1 MVSIFVFNQ
10 KNCKR
15 KKKKDSWNGDPDN
28 DTEVISNISQRE
40 LVVEFELS
48 I

>member
-15 KKKKDSWNGDPDN
+15 KKKKIP
-28 DTEVISNISQRE
+28 EMEIQIMIQR
-40 LVVEFELS
+40 
-48 I
+48 

>member
-1 MVSIFVFNQ
+1 MVSVLFLTKKIV
-10 KNCKR
+10 R
-15 KKKKDSWNGDPDN
+15 GKKKDSWNGDPDN